1 MDAPYVG
8 DSVIRHEL
16 IHLFAAELGA
26 SPLKIAKN
34 RLGLP
39 NMALTEGLAEAY
51 SPRDQRLSLHEWT
64 AALERIGKRPNVS
77 NLLRPEGL
85 LQQFSP
91 YGVYH
96 LWIINPL
103 YRTAPRTRNREVLVS
118 NRRMVGT
125 GEPRCFAGGLA
136 YIP

>member
-51 SPRDQRLSLHEWT
+51 SPEIS
-64 AALERIGKRPNVS
+64 
-77 NLLRPEGL
+77 
-85 LQQFSP
+85 
-91 YGVYH
+91 
-96 LWIINPL
+96 
-103 YRTAPRTRNREVLVS
+103 
-118 NRRMVGT
+118 
-125 GEPRCFAGGLA
+125 GLA
-136 YIP
+136 FMNGPWRSSESVNGTT